1 MEAVREK
8 SVEDLASY
16 LRESGV
22 PDIYCECFEGK
33 VSLCIVVMFIFV
45 TGFGKTGLIAGLVK
59 IDFFLE
65 KASTKFKYCLRKI

>member
-8 SVEDLASY
+8 SVEYLASY

-33 VSLCIVVMFIFV
+33 VSLCIVVMFIFIKLGCAQRNAV
-45 TGFGKTGLIAGLVK
+45 FPYK
-59 IDFFLE
+59 IL
-65 KASTKFKYCLRKI
+65 